1 MRKGARRGKKEEK
14 IRKGRGKGERET
26 GEREKR
32 EVKGGGG
39 ERKGAT
45 LTHTN
50 TI

>member
-1 MRKGARRGKKEEK
+1 MRGGRKGEKEKEGGKE
-14 IRKGRGKGERET
+14 ERET